1 MADFEACYFCGSVP
15 EGSLR
20 EFAVVPRA
28 LEPTPDEQASVVLC
42 PTCREKLTA
51 LLEPVVAAATGERD
65 GPSPTPAEGTGA
77 DRDADDAPSG
87 DRPPAPGGTDDAD
100 GPPGEGVTFGGGGTA
115 DRGGASGPT
124 DAGSHRS
131 APADGPGSSRDVG
144 AGTGRRD
151 PYEAPHDDVVGED
164 SETYG
169 KVLRLL
175 KNREFPVQR
184 AEIEEVAASAYEL
197 DPREVSDAI
206 DAMVQKGLLID
217 EGGALRRG

>member
-28 LEPTPDEQASVVLC
+28 LDPDPDEQASVVLC

-51 LLEPVVAAATGERD
+51 LMEPVVAAATGERD
-65 GPSPTPAEGTGA
+65 GPASTLDERAADPVDGETDVPAA
-77 DRDADDAPSG
+77 DRTATGSGDADEPS
-87 DRPPAPGGTDDAD
+87 
-100 GPPGEGVTFGGGGTA
+100 GEGVTFGDAGPAGREDATE
-115 DRGGASGPT
+115 PT
-124 DAGSHRS
+124 DSGSPRPES
-131 APADGPGSSRDVG
+131 SDGPSS
-144 AGTGRRD
+144 AGDDAGRRD
-151 PYEAPHDDVVGED
+151 PYEAAHDDIVGDD
-164 SETYG
+164 SETYS

-197 DPREVSDAI
+197 DPRAVSSAVDT
-206 DAMVQKGLLID
+206 MVQKGLLVD
-217 EGGALRRG
+217 DGGTLRRG